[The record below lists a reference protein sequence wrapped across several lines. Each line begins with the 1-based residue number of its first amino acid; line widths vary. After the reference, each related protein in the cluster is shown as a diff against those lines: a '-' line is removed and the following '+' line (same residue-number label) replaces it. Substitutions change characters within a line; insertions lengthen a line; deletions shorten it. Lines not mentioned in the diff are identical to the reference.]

1 MKNKNNMHQGVGLLI
16 GNKNGSQFFVQQKD
30 DTYPHEVW
38 RGCLSFWG
46 GAIEQGESPR
56 TALARELEEEI
67 PESVALLA
75 DFDIEQLKT
84 YTVHA
89 YHGAFELTVFEVKVT
104 DEILQQLTTIKVLEG
119 EGVLL
124 ERAAIENRKW
134 IWETDFIFAEM
145 QL

>member
-1 MKNKNNMHQGVGLLI
+1 MKNINNMHQGVGVLI
-16 GNKNGSQFFVQQKD
+16 GNKNGSRFFVQQKD
-30 DTYPHEVW
+30 ETYPHEAW

-46 GAIEQGESPR
+46 GAIQAGESPR

-75 DFDIEQLKT
+75 DFDIEQLKK
-84 YTVHA
+84 YTVQA

-104 DEILQQLTTIKVLEG
+104 DKILQQLTTIRVLEG

-124 ERAAIENRKW
+124 ERAAIEKRKW

-145 QL
+145 QS